1 MFTARCWLLLALLA
15 SLWYTIEARAGFM
28 RDGFNS
34 GMDREFTPENQEID
48 DSGGMT
54 QEMIMMKNQEWQLD
68 PIDFKKVTDKKLRKH
83 LQAFLGKSTRVKVT
97 NLPLKKGLGYRA
109 MGKTASGRKLR
120 AAWRA
125 GTRRDEIKSKDIAN
139 QSYDEAVRRRQGASH
154 VNIELMLPPMKGS
167 KDLPSLVYDVVV
179 ERGSVNPEAI
189 IARSEGR
196 VTLYPKGYKN
206 KTEKEDVGTARASM
220 PMKAGLV
227 DPAWARGRIVFRK
240 GRSVGQV

>member
-1 MFTARCWLLLALLA
+1 MLSTRCWLLLAVLV
-15 SLWYTIEARAGFM
+15 SLCHTTQARGAFM
-28 RDGFNS
+28 RDGFNA
-34 GMDREFTPENQEID
+34 GMDREFFPENQEID

-54 QEMIMMKNQEWQLD
+54 QEMLMMKNQEWQLD
-68 PIDFKKVTDKKLRKH
+68 PIDFSKVKDKKLKKH
-83 LQAFLGKSTRVKVT
+83 LQGLLSKPTRVKVT

-120 AAWRA
+120 AAWRS
-125 GTRRDEIKSKDIAN
+125 GTRRNEIKNKDIIHEP
-139 QSYDEAVRRRQGASH
+139 YDEAVRRRQGASH

-189 IARSEGR
+189 ITRNEGK
-196 VTLYPKGYKN
+196 VTLYPTGYKN
-206 KTEKEDVGTARASM
+206 KTDKVDVGDARASM

-227 DPAWARGRIVFRK
+227 DSAWARGRITFRK